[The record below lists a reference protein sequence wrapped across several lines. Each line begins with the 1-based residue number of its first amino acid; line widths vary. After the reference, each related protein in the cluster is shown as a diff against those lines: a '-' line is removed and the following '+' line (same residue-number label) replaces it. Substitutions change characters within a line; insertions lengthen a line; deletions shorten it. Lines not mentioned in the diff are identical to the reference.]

1 MGEMDSFT
9 SGGFGFR
16 VTDTSP
22 ADGSGAGQV
31 AVLLHGF
38 PGDRHCWDRVAPALA
53 AAGYRVLAPDQRGYS
68 PGARPAAR
76 SAYTLSRLAGD
87 VLALADAAKAERFHL
102 AGHDWGAALAWYMAG
117 HYPDRLIS
125 VAALSVPHPGAYMR
139 ALVSSSQAARSWYIA
154 AFQLPVLPELALS
167 RRGGQVM
174 RAALGRA
181 GLDPDSAARYAA
193 RAADPGA
200 MRGPVNW
207 YRAIPLRLR
216 ERTGRIGIPTL
227 FAWGDGDRFVS
238 RAAAGLCGRYVS
250 GPYRFEVLEGASHWL
265 PEEAPERVGSMLATH
280 FARAQAAST
289 RPCP

>member
-1 MGEMDSFT
+1 MDSFT
-9 SGGFGFR
+9 SDGFGFR

-22 ADGSGAGQV
+22 ADGGGAGQV

-38 PGDRHCWDRVAPALA
+38 PGDRRCWDRVAPVLA

-68 PGARPAAR
+68 PEARPTAR

-117 HYPDRLIS
+117 HYPGRLIS

-174 RAALGRA
+174 RAALGRT
-181 GLDPDSAARYAA
+181 GLNPDSAARYAA

-216 ERTGRIGIPTL
+216 ERTGRIDIPTL

-250 GPYRFEVLEGASHWL
+250 GPYRFEVLKGTSHWL
-265 PEEAPERVGSMLATH
+265 PEEAPERVGSMLAEH
-280 FARAQAAST
+280 FARAQAA
-289 RPCP
+289 